1 MHYNCSSQHEQSS
14 LVFLLRYIALIINKQ
29 TKNSNIT
36 QITLQVYETVSR
48 IKRTLN
54 FFFLLLVL
62 EVTKLEIEAQ
72 R

>member
-54 FFFLLLVL
+54 FVFLLLVL